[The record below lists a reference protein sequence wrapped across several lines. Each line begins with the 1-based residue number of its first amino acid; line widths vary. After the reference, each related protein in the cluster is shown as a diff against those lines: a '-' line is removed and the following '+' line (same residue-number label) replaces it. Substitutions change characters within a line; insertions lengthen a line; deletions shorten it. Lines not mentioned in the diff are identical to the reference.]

1 MSSNYSLYGDLSRRI
16 YETLAERLPQVEPYS
31 IDEMF
36 LDLDLPVNDL
46 VVFCRELRADVR
58 RITKIPTCIGIG
70 PTKTIAFYGVVLST
84 PSGEYLPAFFHVSLT
99 HGFDWTD
106 CGQAV
111 SPVALRDKLRPS
123 FSTSRPAP
131 HP

>member
-1 MSSNYSLYGDLSRRI
+1 MSNRGS
-16 YETLAERLPQVEPYS
+16 
-31 IDEMF
+31 
-36 LDLDLPVNDL
+36 PVARPGN
-46 VVFCRELRADVR
+46 
-58 RITKIPTCIGIG
+58 IGFG
-70 PTKTIAFYGVVLST
+70 RNRTTIFYGVVLST
-84 PSGEYLPAFFHVSLT
+84 PFGEGLPAFFHVSLT